1 MSAILGHPKATV
13 LSINWNNRAKDFD
26 RNSVSMKK
34 VLYRHLFSKV
44 LGFSLLLFSVSFYAQ
59 EEAASTEVVAEAT
72 GGGDPVKGKQL
83 FNQNCAACHAL
94 DRKMTGPALANV
106 ETRLSED
113 EGLDKEWLYTW
124 IKNSPGMIKSG
135 DAYANKIYAEYNQ
148 AAMTAFPTLSNQ
160 DIDDI
165 LAYTAAPP
173 PAPVATAAT
182 TTEATAESGGG
193 ISNEIIL
200 GALAL
205 VFGLL
210 VVMLIL
216 VNNTLRRIAEA
227 NGVVVEKDKAEKG
240 LPIWKAFVKNQFL
253 VLVTT
258 IFFLLASGYF
268 AYGWMMQVGVD
279 QGYAPVQPIH
289 YSHKIHA
296 GDNKIECKYCHS
308 SARVSKHSG
317 IPALNVCMNCH
328 KSIYEYKGNPEGPS
342 AEDLANGY
350 TNEFYTGEIKKL
362 YKAVGWDEENQRYTG
377 ETQPVEWVR
386 IHNLPDFAY
395 FNHSQHVSVAGIEC
409 QTCHGPVEE
418 MEVMYQFAPLT
429 MGWCINCHRETN
441 VKMEGNEYY
450 EAIHAELSKK
460 YGVEELT
467 AAMMGG
473 LECGKCHY

>member
-1 MSAILGHPKATV
+1 
-13 LSINWNNRAKDFD
+13 
-26 RNSVSMKK
+26 MKK
-34 VLYRHLFSKV
+34 VPYRDQISNFF
-44 LGFSLLLFSVSFYAQ
+44 GFSIVVLLLLSSSLFAQ
-59 EEAASTEVVAEAT
+59 EEASPDAVQDVAETAAAEA
-72 GGGDPVKGKQL
+72 GGDATKGKQL

-94 DRKMTGPALANV
+94 ERKMTGPALANV
-106 ETRLSED
+106 EARLSED
-113 EGLDKEWLYTW
+113 EGLGKDWLYTW
-124 IKNSPGMIKSG
+124 IKNSPGMISSG
-135 DAYANKIYAEYNQ
+135 DTYANKIYAEYNQ

-173 PAPVATAAT
+173 PAAAVAAAAT
-182 TTEATAESGGG
+182 STTDGSGSTSSSG

-210 VVMLIL
+210 IMMLFL

-227 NGVVVEKDKAEKG
+227 NGVELERAKVEKST
-240 LPIWKAFVKNQFL
+240 PIWKAFAQNQFL
-253 VLVTT
+253 VLVSS
-258 IFFLLASGYF
+258 IFLLLAGAYF
-268 AYGWMMQVGVD
+268 AYGWMMQLGID
-279 QGYAPVQPIH
+279 QGYQPIQPIH

-317 IPALNVCMNCH
+317 IPSLNVCMNCH

-350 TNEFYTGEIKKL
+350 TNDFYTGEIKKL
-362 YKAVGWDEENQRYTG
+362 YKAVGWDEENQKYTG
-377 ETQPVEWVR
+377 ETRPVEWVR
-386 IHNLPDFAY
+386 VHNLPDFVY

-409 QTCHGPVEE
+409 QTCHGPIEE
-418 MEVMYQFAPLT
+418 MEIVSQYSPLT

-441 VKMEGNEYY
+441 VKVEGNAYY
-450 EAIHAELSKK
+450 DKIHEALSKK
-460 YGVEELT
+460 YGVDKLT
-467 AAMMGG
+467 AAQMGG